1 MKKIREGERRGVG
14 KNRYFFHPRKRGRE
28 GGRERKKKKKKKKEE
43 EGRMKNG

>member
-28 GGRERKKKKKKKKEE
+28 RKKKKKKKKEE